1 MHPPVGL
8 PYLYHLSGGLILL
21 AAFLGGAFILLRYY
35 LRQTRKPGFISPDQ
49 TSDTAKV
56 MFPLRL
62 QAYERLV
69 LFLERIHPSNL
80 VMRFNAPELS
90 AVRLQ
95 ALLLKTIREEFEYNL
110 SQQLYVSAQT
120 WELVKNAKEE
130 MVLLINC
137 AAANIDEEAA
147 SAELVKAIFGLVVE
161 KGRLPAENAME
172 LIRKEVNSLG

>member
-35 LRQTRKPGFISPDQ
+35 LKQTRKPILIPPGQ
-49 TSDTAKV
+49 ASDTVKI
-56 MFPLRL
+56 MLPLRL

-80 VMRFNAPELS
+80 VMRLNAPELS

-110 SQQLYVSAQT
+110 SQQLYVSAQA

-137 AAANIDEEAA
+137 AATNLDEKAA
-147 SAELVKAIFGLVVE
+147 SAELVKTIFELMVE
-161 KGRLPAENAME
+161 KGKLPVENALEM
-172 LIRKEVNSLG
+172 IRKEVNTLG